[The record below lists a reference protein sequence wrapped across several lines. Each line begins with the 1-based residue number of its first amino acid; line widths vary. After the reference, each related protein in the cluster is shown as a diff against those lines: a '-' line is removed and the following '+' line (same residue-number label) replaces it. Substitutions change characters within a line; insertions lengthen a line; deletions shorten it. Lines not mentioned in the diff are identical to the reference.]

1 MRICS
6 YKARN
11 HALRPSDLPP
21 DRPQNPPVNP
31 SARRPRKKAK
41 RPRQKAFNCQQAED
55 QLAWYDRLL
64 DAWLAKLNVAS
75 KKID

>member
-1 MRICS
+1 
-6 YKARN
+6 
-11 HALRPSDLPP
+11 LPP
-21 DRPQNPPVNP
+21 TGPQNPPVNP

-41 RPRQKAFNCQQAED
+41 RPRQKALTRQQADE
-55 QLAWYDRLL
+55 QLSRYDRLL